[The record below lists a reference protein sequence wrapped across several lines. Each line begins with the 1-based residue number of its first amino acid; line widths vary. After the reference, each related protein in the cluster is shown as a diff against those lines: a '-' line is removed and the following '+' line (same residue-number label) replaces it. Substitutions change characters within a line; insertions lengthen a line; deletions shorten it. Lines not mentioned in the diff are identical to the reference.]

1 MATCFDNVE
10 AWDGFLDLRIYD
22 IVRGVELVLLSIVVL
37 LGEVPAKL
45 VEADLVSC
53 SPVISK
59 LLRPEQRKYKSN
71 QTMSATAQLLAL
83 GRP

>member
-1 MATCFDNVE
+1 MGTWSGIGSAE
-10 AWDGFLDLRIYD
+10 H
-22 IVRGVELVLLSIVVL
+22 RGVTSRSWVAAEALAL

-45 VEADLVSC
+45 VEADWVSC

-71 QTMSATAQLLAL
+71 QTLSATAQLQAL